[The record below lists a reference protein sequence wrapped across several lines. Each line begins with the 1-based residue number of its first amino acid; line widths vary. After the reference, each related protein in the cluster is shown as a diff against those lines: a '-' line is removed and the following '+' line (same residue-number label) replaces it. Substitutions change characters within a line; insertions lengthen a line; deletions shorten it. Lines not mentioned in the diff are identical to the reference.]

1 VSGRV
6 QRLCAGVLVIL
17 TLEACQS
24 LTQPAPNQGDAAHAD
39 DARSVAATPSD
50 AKSADGKIIAWK
62 EHLVDDESTNGGLA
76 LRGGDGLI
84 TADIDKDGFVDIV
97 SVHEDSHHLRIAFGS
112 ARPDVWVNI
121 TLASGAAVAAIEDV
135 AVGDINGDG
144 WPDLVAACEEAHLL
158 YLQNPGAGARKEP
171 WPQLIPAITQ
181 GRGSWLRVF
190 IADMDQDGHPDVLGA
205 NKGAVDIVDPS
216 LPITLRPTSLFLID
230 GDPLEQANW
239 REQVLSREA
248 VPNTAMPVDID
259 DDGDLD
265 VLVAGRLS
273 QQMTLL
279 EVTGFR
285 QTGGVDVRPHPIRIE
300 AGFPVPGQWQGTS
313 SAFQS
318 VFADLDGDGRKDLI
332 VAVHESP
339 QALRASP
346 LMASLGWLKQ
356 PSRLDDPWLYY
367 RIGDILPDVVI
378 GIALADLNGNGHLDA
393 VVGGYSGLNIIAG
406 SYSGA
411 SREVDDPR
419 VSAASTVGRMA
430 WFENSGDP
438 RSSWK
443 RHDISRRVRGMYD
456 AFVPRDMDG
465 DGDIDLIA
473 TRGNSGDLDGVF
485 WLEQIRA
492 DAPQPAL
499 TLARKVDSRALP
511 LPPLDWADRYQEEVR
526 FIAPNRV
533 APTPRERK
541 P

>member
-1 VSGRV
+1 VTGHV
-6 QRLCAGVLVIL
+6 QCLCACVLVIL
-17 TLEACQS
+17 TLAACQS
-24 LTQPAPNQGDAAHAD
+24 VTQPVPNQGAAAQ
-39 DARSVAATPSD
+39 AEEAQSVAATPSD
-50 AKSADGKIIAWK
+50 ARSTDGKIIAWK

-76 LRGGDGLI
+76 IRGGDGLI

-112 ARPDVWVNI
+112 TQPDVWTNV
-121 TLASGAAVAAIEDV
+121 TVASGDAVASIEDV

-158 YLQNPGAGARKEP
+158 YLQNPGAGARREP
-171 WPQLIPAITQ
+171 WPQLIPAIAQ

-190 IADMDQDGHPDVLGA
+190 IADMDQDGKLDVVGA
-205 NKGAVDIVDPS
+205 NKGAVDIIDPS
-216 LPITLRPTSLFLID
+216 LPRTRRPTSLFLID
-230 GDPLEQANW
+230 GDPLEQASW
-239 REQVLSREA
+239 REQVLSSEE

-273 QQMTLL
+273 QEMTLL

-285 QTGGVDVRPHPIRIE
+285 EEGGIDVLPHPIRIK
-300 AGFPVPGQWQGTS
+300 AGFPVPAQWRGTS

-318 VFADLDGDGRKDLI
+318 AFADLDGDGRKDLI

-339 QALRASP
+339 QALHASP

-356 PSRLDDPWLYY
+356 PRQLDEPWTYY

-378 GIALADLNGNGHLDA
+378 GIALTDINGDDHLDA
-393 VVGGYSGLNIIAG
+393 IIGGYSGLNIIAG

-411 SREVDDPR
+411 SREMDDPR
-419 VSAASTVGRMA
+419 VSAASTVGRIA
-430 WFENSGDP
+430 WFESPVDP

-456 AFVPRDMDG
+456 AFVPRDMDH

-473 TRGNSGDLDGVF
+473 TRGNSGNLDGVF
-485 WLEQIRA
+485 WLEQVRS
-492 DAPQPAL
+492 DKPQPAL
-499 TLARKVDSRALP
+499 IMARKIDSRALP
-511 LPPLDWADRYQEEVR
+511 LPPLDWADKYNEEVR
-526 FIAPNRV
+526 FVAPNRIE
-533 APTPRERK
+533 PTPKKRK
-541 P
+541 L

>member
-1 VSGRV
+1 VTGHV
-6 QRLCAGVLVIL
+6 QCLCACVLAIL
-17 TLEACQS
+17 TLAACQS
-24 LTQPAPNQGDAAHAD
+24 VTQPVPNQGAVAQAEE
-39 DARSVAATPSD
+39 AQSVAATPSD
-50 AKSADGKIIAWK
+50 ARSTDGKVIAWK
-62 EHLVDDESTNGGLA
+62 EHLIDDESTNGGLA
-76 LRGGDGLI
+76 IRGGDGLI

-112 ARPDVWVNI
+112 TQPDVWTNV
-121 TLASGAAVAAIEDV
+121 TVASGDAVASIEDV

-158 YLQNPGAGARKEP
+158 YLQNPGAGARNEP

-190 IADMDQDGHPDVLGA
+190 IADMDQDGHLDVLGA

-216 LPITLRPTSLFLID
+216 LPRTRRPTSLFLID
-230 GDPLEQANW
+230 GDPLEQTSW
-239 REQVLSREA
+239 REQVLSSEE

-273 QQMTLL
+273 QKMTLL
-279 EVTGFR
+279 EVTEFR
-285 QTGGVDVRPHPIRIE
+285 EEGGVELLSHPIRIK
-300 AGFPVPGQWQGTS
+300 AGFPVPAQWRGTS

-318 VFADLDGDGRKDLI
+318 AFADLDGDGRKDLI

-339 QALRASP
+339 QARHVSP

-356 PSRLDDPWLYY
+356 PTRLDDPWIYT

-378 GIALADLNGNGHLDA
+378 GIALADINGDGHLDA

-411 SREVDDPR
+411 SREMDDPR
-419 VSAASTVGRMA
+419 VTAASTVGRIA
-430 WFENSGDP
+430 WFESPVDP

-456 AFVPRDMDG
+456 AFVPRDMDQ

-473 TRGNSGDLDGVF
+473 TRGNSGNLDGVF
-485 WLEQIRA
+485 WLEQVRS
-492 DAPQPAL
+492 DKPQPAL
-499 TLARKVDSRALP
+499 IMARKIDSRALP
-511 LPPLDWADRYQEEVR
+511 LPPLDWADKYNEEVR
-526 FIAPNRV
+526 FVAPNRIE
-533 APTPRERK
+533 PTPKKRK
-541 P
+541 L